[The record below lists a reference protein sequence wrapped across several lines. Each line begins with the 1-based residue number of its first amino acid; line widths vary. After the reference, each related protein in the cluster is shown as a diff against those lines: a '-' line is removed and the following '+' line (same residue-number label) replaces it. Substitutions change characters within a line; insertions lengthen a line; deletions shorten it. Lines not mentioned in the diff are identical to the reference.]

1 MVRGTWH
8 LGVHPAWVFPTLVV
22 VVHLAG
28 CWTHARP
35 CSPVGDDV
43 CQGQLGA
50 DGCWPSTVTCAD
62 GHQPTTPVDY
72 ARCAL
77 DGALAEAH
85 STARV
90 QVAVVGDAALVGKT
104 DTIARVL
111 DAHPESYLIIPL
123 GDATWIVG
131 RDAVGA
137 MYGALEVAERLR
149 FQGACA
155 LPLPEVV
162 RGAPAV
168 SLRAANPFLVLP
180 EQSETDWWFLDEQYW
195 TQYLDLLAHARFNFL
210 DIHGMYDLGSTLFPN
225 ALLYFARSPS
235 FPDVGAPA
243 ADRERNLAALNRVIA
258 LATARGIKVGL
269 MSYNALTSLDG
280 ASADA
285 ISDDAVKIYTREAA
299 QDLATRA
306 PGLARLGFRIGE
318 SSRPASWY
326 GDTFIAGV
334 EQAGTGVAPYTRTW
348 GASKTD
354 ILSLQA
360 MVGDGLAGESMV
372 VEAKYNGEHWG
383 APYAIAGGWLA
394 SFGAYSYQDFLN
406 PPTPYD
412 FLFQVRAGGTH
423 RIFRQA
429 SYARTRRT
437 VQSLAFSPAVRGF
450 TLEPP
455 QAYFP
460 QRDGY
465 HAQDSD
471 RFSPWTF
478 ARDEMMFLLWGRL
491 SYDPD
496 TPEDLFR
503 AMLARETG
511 GDFLWDAM
519 QAAGEIVPWIQTAHT
534 CGPDSRNFAPELELG
549 GDVASWTTPPGT
561 QTASCY
567 RQGAFDTFAI
577 AGPDE
582 VAADL
587 VAGSATS
594 RLSPVEVAARVLDA
608 ADRAALAGGAPD
620 DNLLARDIVRECHA
634 LADLGHYFGHK
645 LRGATALAVYQ
656 RVGISD
662 WLSAARA
669 ETTTAD
675 DAWRQLADD
684 TSYISPFADHLRM
697 LTLGYDPFHW
707 SEEVPALD
715 ADPNAIDVIEAQVVA
730 AMPIPPA
737 TMPAAEVWLRSSR
750 PQGPGL
756 AELSIVPSDPAAATW
771 LVRVSFTAAVPADA
785 KVRVLWKPFQSEVD
799 WSVVGTTAAGVGSY
813 SASVAGGGAGG
824 LFAVEVL
831 SAQGGWRYP
840 DPERETP
847 YLSLPP

>member
-1 MVRGTWH
+1 
-8 LGVHPAWVFPTLVV
+8 
-22 VVHLAG
+22 
-28 CWTHARP
+28 
-35 CSPVGDDV
+35 
-43 CQGQLGA
+43 
-50 DGCWPSTVTCAD
+50 VTCAD

-77 DGALAEAH
+77 DGALAEAQ

-90 QVAVVGDAALVGKT
+90 QVAVVGDAALAGGT
-104 DTIARVL
+104 ETIALLL
-111 DAHPESYLIIPL
+111 DARPESYVIASR
-123 GDATWIVG
+123 GDVTWIVG

-137 MYGALEVAERLR
+137 MYGALEIAERLR
-149 FQGACA
+149 FQGAGA
-155 LPLPEVV
+155 LPLPAVV
-162 RGAPAV
+162 RGAPALSV
-168 SLRAANPFLVLP
+168 RAANPFLVLQ
-180 EQSETDWWFLDEQYW
+180 EQNESNWWFLDEQYW

-210 DIHGMYDLGSTLFPN
+210 DIHGMYDLGSTIFPN

-235 FPDVGAPA
+235 FPNVGAPL

-269 MSYNALTSLDG
+269 MSYNALTSPDG
-280 ASADA
+280 VSAD
-285 ISDDAVKIYTREAA
+285 IIGDDAVKIYTREAA

-318 SSRPASWY
+318 SNRPSSWY
-326 GDTFIAGV
+326 GDTFIAGIQ
-334 EQAGTGVAPYTRTW
+334 QAGTGVAPYTRTW

-360 MVGDGLAGESMV
+360 MAGERML

-394 SFGAYSYQDFLN
+394 SFGGYSYQNFLN

-412 FLFQVRAGGTH
+412 FVFQVRAGGTH

-465 HAQDSD
+465 HAQESD

-491 SYDPD
+491 SYDPN
-496 TPEDLFR
+496 TPDDLFR

-519 QAAGEIVPWIQTAHT
+519 QAASEIVPWIQTART

-549 GDVASWTTPPGT
+549 GDVGSWTTPPGT

-567 RQGAFDTFAI
+567 RQGAFDSFAI

-587 VAGSATS
+587 VAGAATS
-594 RLSPVEVAARVLDA
+594 RLSPVEVAGRVLEA
-608 ADRAALAGGAPD
+608 ADRAALAGGAPN
-620 DNLLARDIVRECHA
+620 DNVLARDIVRECHA
-634 LADLGHYFGHK
+634 LADLGQYFGHK

-656 RVGISD
+656 RVGLGD

-669 ETTTAD
+669 ETTMAD

-684 TSYISPFADHLRM
+684 TSYIRPFADHLRM
-697 LTLGYDPFHW
+697 LSLGYDPFHW
-707 SEEVPALD
+707 SAEVPALD
-715 ADPNAIDVIEAQVVA
+715 DDPRAIDASEAQVSA

-756 AELSIVPSDPAAATW
+756 AELSVTPFDPAAATW
-771 LVRVSFTAAVPADA
+771 LVRAHFATAVPTNAL
-785 KVRVLWKPFQSEVD
+785 VRVLWKPFQSEVD
-799 WSVVGTTAAGVGSY
+799 WSVVDTTAAGDGSY